1 MALGLHR
8 ANAQK
13 VASVIVPGL
22 KMLEGEERFF
32 FFFFQWGVEILVHS
46 SLWELFKSR
55 NSLHLSVWFRCSF
68 NMIDS
73 DK

>member
-8 ANAQK
+8 AIAQK
-13 VASVIVPGL
+13 VLASVIIPHL
-22 KMLEGEERFF
+22 KMLQGEKVFF
-32 FFFFQWGVEILVHS
+32 GGGREVEILVHS

-55 NSLHLSVWFRCSF
+55 NSLHLSAWFRSSF
-68 NMIDS
+68 CRIDS

>member
-32 FFFFQWGVEILVHS
+32 FFFFFSGEWRFWYIALCGSFS
-46 SLWELFKSR
+46 SPETAFIFLYGSGA
-55 NSLHLSVWFRCSF
+55 LST
-68 NMIDS
+68 
-73 DK
+73 